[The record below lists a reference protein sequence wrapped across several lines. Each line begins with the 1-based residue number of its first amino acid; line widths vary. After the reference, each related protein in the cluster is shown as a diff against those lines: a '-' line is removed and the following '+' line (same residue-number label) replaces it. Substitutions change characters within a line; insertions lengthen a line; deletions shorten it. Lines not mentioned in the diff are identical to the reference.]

1 MKTIIIVIIALAAI
15 SYSDAHK
22 YYGDYCGRISY
33 TSSSKYDPP
42 RNCSKLSCDE
52 IQAVD
57 VFTERDREAIERLA
71 LGTSIVKNPLGT

>member
-1 MKTIIIVIIALAAI
+1 MNL
-15 SYSDAHK
+15 SNRD
-22 YYGDYCGRISY
+22 GRLLNNCGKQSLETVQ
-33 TSSSKYDPP
+33 TSSRS
-42 RNCSKLSCDE
+42 E